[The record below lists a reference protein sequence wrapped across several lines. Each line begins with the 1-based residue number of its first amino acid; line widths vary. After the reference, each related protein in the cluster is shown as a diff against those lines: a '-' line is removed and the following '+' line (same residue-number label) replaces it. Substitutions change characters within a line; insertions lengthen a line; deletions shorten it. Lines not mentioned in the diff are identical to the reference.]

1 MFALPFCMHFAV
13 LRRCAGVILFAMIS
27 GFLPFE
33 AAGIPALFKK
43 IKNRQYKAPDYLS
56 REAADLIERM
66 LTLEPDKRASISE
79 IRNHPWMLMEYTEL
93 AEIIEARKDVTPDMV
108 AEARIQC
115 MAVGDE
121 QAQAAAAQASAH
133 AANQAHAQAR
143 NKFAGHAKSGSIA
156 MPAGTGVGTAAATGA
171 MGMGALSKALV
182 LPLASS
188 DSSLP
193 SGSPCASPTPNDDDN
208 SAAGGTKSGS
218 SSAEREGHHAN
229 AGAASSSGAAAAV
242 RPRERGSI
250 LMQPASGPAHAKG
263 FRDARNNVNA
273 TSNGDRY
280 SPSTFG
286 APSAGA
292 AGNGG
297 SAAANAAAAA
307 AKGRAMSIF
316 DKLSVRTVG
325 ADGKSAEPHSGGSGA
340 PSNGPLSAGSAATGP
355 GARGVRFPPI
365 GSPSLSPQFGEPA
378 HAHAQPSSA
387 KGGSR
392 AVTSHGGARA
402 GNDTLAA
409 PSSAGGRNRR
419 PSEFGSIAGGGG
431 GAGLPSYMQPTEN
444 AQNHL
449 LASEREEREKA
460 EAADSTPGGGRG
472 ARRHG
477 PISSPPPSGTVDRPS
492 KARGGGAPVMSD
504 RDRERERVD
513 RERAALNELH
523 EEFYNPPPG
532 VERGTRDRDAPSAAA
547 AAAMAAAQALRE
559 KKTPRARDGSI
570 IATGAPSTTAGHIPA
585 YMLETNSSRQRGG
598 SKHTEL

>member
-1 MFALPFCMHFAV
+1 M
-13 LRRCAGVILFAMIS
+13 
-27 GFLPFE
+27 
-33 AAGIPALFKK
+33 FKK

-66 LTLEPDKRASISE
+66 LTLEADKRASISE
-79 IRNHPWMLMEYTEL
+79 IRNHPWMLMEYTDL
-93 AEIIEARKDVTPDMV
+93 AEIIEARKEVTPDMV

-133 AANQAHAQAR
+133 AAANQAHAQAR
-143 NKFAGHAKSGSIA
+143 NKFAGHAKSGSMA
-156 MPAGTGVGTAAATGA
+156 MPAGAGVAATGA
-171 MGMGALSKALV
+171 TGMGALSKALV

-193 SGSPCASPTPNDDDN
+193 SGSPCASPTPDDDCGGG
-208 SAAGGTKSGS
+208 AGGAKSGS
-218 SSAEREGHHAN
+218 SSAEREGPHHHAAAAS
-229 AGAASSSGAAAAV
+229 AGAGASSAAAAAAAV

-250 LMQPASGPAHAKG
+250 LSNAAGPAVAPKG
-263 FRDARNNVNA
+263 FRDARNSVSANP
-273 TSNGDRY
+273 NGDRY
-280 SPSTFG
+280 TSSGFGVPS
-286 APSAGA
+286 SAA
-292 AGNGG
+292 AGTGG
-297 SAAANAAAAA
+297 SAASANAAAA

-316 DKLSVRTVG
+316 DKLSVRTAVV
-325 ADGKSAEPHSGGSGA
+325 DGKSAEPHSGGLA
-340 PSNGPLSAGSAATGP
+340 AAANGPASAGTGAAATT

-378 HAHAQPSSA
+378 HAHAHGAAQPSSV
-387 KGGSR
+387 KGGVNHR
-392 AVTSHGGARA
+392 AMTSHGGAR
-402 GNDTLAA
+402 GVPDTSAT

-419 PSEFGSIAGGGG
+419 PSEFGAAS
-431 GAGLPSYMQPTEN
+431 LPSYMQPTEN

-460 EAADSTPGGGRG
+460 EAEAATPGGGRQ

-477 PISSPPPSGTVDRPS
+477 PISSPPPSSAPDRPS
-492 KARGGGAPVMSD
+492 KVRGAPVMSD

-523 EEFYNPPPG
+523 EEFYNPPG
-532 VERGTRDRDAPSAAA
+532 VARDRDTSAAA
-547 AAAMAAAQALRE
+547 AIAAAQALRE

-570 IATGAPSTTAGHIPA
+570 MSPGVTSTTAGHIPA